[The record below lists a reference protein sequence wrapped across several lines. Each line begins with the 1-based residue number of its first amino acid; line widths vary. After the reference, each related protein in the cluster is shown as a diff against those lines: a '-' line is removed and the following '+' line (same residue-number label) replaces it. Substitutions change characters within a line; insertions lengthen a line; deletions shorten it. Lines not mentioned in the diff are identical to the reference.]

1 MVTHESTRTFTP
13 SHPGRNPN
21 ASVTF
26 SRNVSA
32 KVSFEPNFPFRV
44 RRLSRTLPPTFLFL
58 LSSVVKEQT
67 SQNTMSK
74 ARPLPPQGPT
84 EVAHAA
90 LLKSL
95 NKGELLGRQRRPALV
110 GEAYIGGTPPNCQQR
125 FRHFARNYRL
135 SRTAISAA
143 AASSSHCAASCWI

>member
-1 MVTHESTRTFTP
+1 M
-13 SHPGRNPN
+13 
-21 ASVTF
+21 
-26 SRNVSA
+26 SA

-44 RRLSRTLPPTFLFL
+44 RRFSRTLPPTFLFL

-74 ARPLPPQGPT
+74 ARPLPPQGPL

-95 NKGELLGRQRRPALV
+95 NKGELLGRQRRAALV
-110 GEAYIGGTPPNCQQR
+110 GEAYIGGTPPNCQQPSSPFLNFLR
-125 FRHFARNYRL
+125 QTTRHQTSSPNVPNTHAQKPN
-135 SRTAISAA
+135 AHNHISTDGRKGERVLPY
-143 AASSSHCAASCWI
+143 IR